1 MMKIETD
8 KLLSQLGNL
17 NDEQFKVL
25 FFIYNSINMNSDKTN
40 RVKIY
45 RAVLAD
51 LTGKSERTISRITDK
66 LVKQG
71 LITKDNV
78 SDGSKLYN
86 YYGLPSM
93 TKSNQK
99 VDNEKQKTKPF
110 LVTDDRVKE
119 HERTLNEIKENKK
132 IYDISCNILE
142 DSSKKQ
148 IDIQDKEY
156 NEWIEDNLKYNVIEN
171 DIMYFE

>member
-8 KLLSQLGNL
+8 KVLSQLGKL

-66 LVKQG
+66 LVEQG
-71 LITKDNV
+71 LIVKDNV

-93 TKSNQK
+93 TKNNQK
-99 VDNEKQKTKPF
+99 VDNEKQKTEPF
-110 LVTDDRVKE
+110 LVTGDRVKE
-119 HERTLNEIKENKK
+119 HERTLMNIKENK
-132 IYDISCNILE
+132 ILYNISCNILE

-148 IDIQDKEY
+148 IDIEDKEY
-156 NEWIEDNLKYNVIEN
+156 NEWIEDNLKYNSIEN
-171 DIMYFE
+171 DIIYLE